1 MYDDLL
7 IQIDYW
13 NHDEWEKILTHV
25 NYYCADYEEDEDGNI
40 LVHCDSETEYWELY
54 DFLHKLGQ

>member
-13 NHDEWEKILTHV
+13 NHDEWERILTHLE
-25 NYYCADYEEDEDGNI
+25 YYHDNYEEDDDGNI
-40 LVHCDSETEYWELY
+40 LVHCHSESEYWELY